1 MELASPELN
10 ESTIKLSG
18 TFPEKDGTSPTEG
31 GRQGLV
37 QRTRRTQRKRTENL
51 LHHRDTEV
59 TEELKSADYTD
70 YADFVLGS
78 D

>member
-37 QRTRRTQRKRTENL
+37 QRTRRKRTENL

>member
-31 GRQGLV
+31 EKTGPRAEG
-37 QRTRRTQRKRTENL
+37 RRTQRKRKRIFCT
-51 LHHRDTEV
+51 TEV
-59 TEELKSADYTD
+59 TEELKSADY
-70 YADFVLGS
+70 ADSVLGS

>member
-31 GRQGLV
+31 EKTGPRAEGAEDAEEE
-37 QRTRRTQRKRTENL
+37 KENL
-51 LHHRDTEV
+51 LHHRGHRGIKIRRLRRFRSWV
-59 TEELKSADYTD
+59 
-70 YADFVLGS
+70 
-78 D
+78 